1 MKLKI
6 LIYFIFT
13 INLFAFDVNYQLKKS
28 DFLIGESNEI
38 KVFLPILYRYS
49 EIKIKVDTNKIKI
62 LNSHFFNNSNII
74 TCKIIFSVYLPG
86 QYITNFK
93 FIIYDN
99 NIILDSLE
107 TENIEFN
114 VLPLKVNLNENPK
127 DIKDPM
133 NLEFSYLHYL
143 IISTVLL
150 IILSSVYFFINKIK
164 LKNKKYSLEKKF
176 KSPYH
181 NAINKI
187 IHLQAVDY
195 DRSSYREY
203 FQQFVDVI
211 REYLMDELGINT
223 FQLTSFKTIKEV
235 QKFIN
240 DENLNKY
247 LIDFFMR
254 ADIAKFSNEIP
265 DTNIKK
271 QMFYLAANILDI
283 INKRAR

>member
-13 INLFAFDVNYQLKKS
+13 INLFAFDVNYQLKKN

-150 IILSSVYFFINKIK
+150 IILFSVYFFINKIK

-176 KSPYH
+176 NSPYH

-195 DRSSYREY
+195 DKSSYREY

>member
-13 INLFAFDVNYQLKKS
+13 INLFAFDVNYQLKKN

-176 KSPYH
+176 NSPYH

-195 DRSSYREY
+195 DKSSYREY